1 MLKINVN
8 TEFNNYKYL
17 IQVIPSFLFC
27 FHIIFIYVYS
37 KSCDQE
43 DEPRYPKLL
52 VQLLKQSATSINLFL
67 DAVEE
72 NCDMD
77 KVIKLKKTLEQY
89 R

>member
-1 MLKINVN
+1 LLKINFN

-37 KSCDQE
+37 KSCDRE
-43 DEPRYPKLL
+43 HETRYPKLL
-52 VQLLKQSATSINLFL
+52 LQLLKQSDTSIDLFL
-67 DAVEE
+67 DAIEQ

>member
-1 MLKINVN
+1 M
-8 TEFNNYKYL
+8 
-17 IQVIPSFLFC
+17 
-27 FHIIFIYVYS
+27 YS
-37 KSCDQE
+37 KSCDRE

-52 VQLLKQSATSINLFL
+52 LQLLKQSATSINLFL
-67 DAVEE
+67 DAVEQ